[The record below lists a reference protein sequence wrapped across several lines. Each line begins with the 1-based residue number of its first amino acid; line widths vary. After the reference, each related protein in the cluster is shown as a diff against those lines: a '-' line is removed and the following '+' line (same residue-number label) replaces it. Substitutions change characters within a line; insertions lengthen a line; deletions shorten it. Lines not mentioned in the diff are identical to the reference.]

1 MGDRFESTTQGD
13 SNTAAM
19 KPWWKTWPV
28 LGVAALLVV
37 LALGGGG
44 MILGS
49 KLGEAGGSE
58 TVPASPASGDAS
70 GGSSEAP
77 ADGEASV
84 CRLTAR
90 ADEVGKLET
99 EAPETEWESLGN
111 QLVTKKNATHG
122 PGVVEDDGFRYCY
135 ARTPEGALFAAANF
149 LTFGSSADSNLTT
162 RAAQKLIDAGDRQEE
177 IEASMTDG
185 ASGGGGSL
193 VAYQVNRYSDEKATL
208 TLVLEISGSKVAAPK
223 DFVWSGGDWKI
234 SVPGVGGPA
243 YQMEK
248 IESLAGYVPWGVA
261 HG

>member
-1 MGDRFESTTQGD
+1 MDE
-13 SNTAAM
+13 M

-58 TVPASPASGDAS
+58 TVPASPASGEAS

-84 CRLTAR
+84 CGLTAR
-90 ADEVGKLET
+90 EDTVGKLET
-99 EAPETEWESLGN
+99 EAPKTEWESLGN
-111 QLVTKKNATHG
+111 QLVTKKNETHG

-149 LTFGSSADSNLTT
+149 VAFGSSADSNLTSK
-162 RAAQKLIDAGDRQEE
+162 AGQKLVDAGDRQGE
-177 IEASMTDG
+177 IEAEMKK
-185 ASGGGGSL
+185 GGSGDSVPL
-193 VAYQVNRYSDEKATL
+193 VAYRVDAYSASSSTL
-208 TLVLEISGSKVAAPK
+208 TLVFDVDGTKVAGTL
-223 DFVWSGGDWKI
+223 DFVWSGGDWK
-234 SVPGVGGPA
+234 VRAPGTGNVV
-243 YQMEK
+243 YRMEK
-248 IESLAGYVPWGVA
+248 VENLAGYVPWGVA
-261 HG
+261 NG

>member
-1 MGDRFESTTQGD
+1 
-13 SNTAAM
+13 M

-58 TVPASPASGDAS
+58 TVPASPASGEAS

-84 CRLTAR
+84 CGLTAR

-99 EAPETEWESLGN
+99 EAPVTEWESLGN
-111 QLVTKKNATHG
+111 QLVTKKSETHG
-122 PGVVEDDGFRYCY
+122 PGVV
-135 ARTPEGALFAAANF
+135 
-149 LTFGSSADSNLTT
+149 
-162 RAAQKLIDAGDRQEE
+162 
-177 IEASMTDG
+177 
-185 ASGGGGSL
+185 
-193 VAYQVNRYSDEKATL
+193 
-208 TLVLEISGSKVAAPK
+208 
-223 DFVWSGGDWKI
+223 
-234 SVPGVGGPA
+234 GPA

>member
-1 MGDRFESTTQGD
+1 
-13 SNTAAM
+13 M
-19 KPWWKTWPV
+19 KPWWKTWPG

-58 TVPASPASGDAS
+58 TVPASPASGEAG

-84 CRLTAR
+84 CGLTAR

-99 EAPETEWESLGN
+99 EAPVTEWESLGN
-111 QLVTKKNATHG
+111 QLVTKKNETHG
-122 PGVVEDDGFRYCY
+122 
-135 ARTPEGALFAAANF
+135 
-149 LTFGSSADSNLTT
+149 
-162 RAAQKLIDAGDRQEE
+162 
-177 IEASMTDG
+177 
-185 ASGGGGSL
+185 
-193 VAYQVNRYSDEKATL
+193 
-208 TLVLEISGSKVAAPK
+208 
-223 DFVWSGGDWKI
+223 
-234 SVPGVGGPA
+234 PGVGGPA